1 MLNKIRKIADS
12 AILKVI
18 MGFLVLALL
27 IPLLQSINTRS
38 ESTIVEFKYAKII
51 TQQDFIQSYEKS
63 KLALGHKIEDKNQ
76 LQTLKMH
83 VLNNLIQERLL
94 NTLPGIYDLAISDS
108 TLKDLLTQIPELL
121 NEEGKLN
128 ITKLQQIAHENHIS
142 ENQLL
147 NNVTNDIL
155 QSFIIQTLLQSYTPP
170 KILTEILAKN
180 AKEIY
185 HLELI
190 SIDSNSTK
198 LTPKPSI
205 ERKYLEDFHEQHNNL
220 FSAPEK
226 RSFDY
231 VYINL
236 NDLMKNITI
245 SKNEASDYIAE
256 NPEEFNNQTN
266 ELKIS
271 KAKDILRNIQL
282 TELLVKLN
290 LELEDEIASGGNL
303 LDISKKFNTPLKKI
317 VKTSLSDC
325 KNEIYGEYA
334 DLIFDSNANEI
345 SSPIEV
351 LNGKGL
357 VIFEVKTIVPSYIP
371 ELKDI
376 ELQVTNMWLEEYYQK
391 SNISF
396 LENLALE
403 KLNKYSN
410 IITYDKNY
418 KLNHDS
424 KDFSPKII
432 FEIMNLKKGEKTKVF
447 SNELKTKLYVAWV
460 KDISYMQNVT
470 KIDAEKILENAL
482 NKINYGLLEELL
494 NYLHKI
500 NKVKV
505 NTKNLIFTSD
515 F

>member
-27 IPLLQSINTRS
+27 IPLLQSINTSS
-38 ESTIVEFKYAKII
+38 ESAVVEFKYAKII

-155 QSFIIQTLLQSYTPP
+155 ESFIIQTLLQNYTPP

-198 LTPKPSI
+198 FTAKPSI
-205 ERKYLEDFHEQHNNL
+205 ERKYLEDFYEQHNNL
-220 FSAPEK
+220 FSVPEK

-303 LDISKKFNTPLKKI
+303 LDISKKFNIPLKKI

-325 KNEIYGEYA
+325 KNEIYGE
-334 DLIFDSNANEI
+334 LS
-345 SSPIEV
+345 
-351 LNGKGL
+351 
-357 VIFEVKTIVPSYIP
+357 
-371 ELKDI
+371 
-376 ELQVTNMWLEEYYQK
+376 
-391 SNISF
+391 
-396 LENLALE
+396 
-403 KLNKYSN
+403 
-410 IITYDKNY
+410 
-418 KLNHDS
+418 
-424 KDFSPKII
+424 
-432 FEIMNLKKGEKTKVF
+432 
-447 SNELKTKLYVAWV
+447 
-460 KDISYMQNVT
+460 
-470 KIDAEKILENAL
+470 
-482 NKINYGLLEELL
+482 
-494 NYLHKI
+494 
-500 NKVKV
+500 
-505 NTKNLIFTSD
+505 
-515 F
+515 